1 MIYNLKAGDLATV
14 KQAGDW
20 PAWGS
25 TIHAVTA
32 RLPGLKAW
40 DLWIPRGS
48 IMTIIKITTP
58 SVKGLQT
65 IATVLHD
72 GQILEVFLSDIE
84 IMDSV
89 TQ

>member
-1 MIYNLKAGDLATV
+1 MSDNLQPGDLAII
-14 KQAGDW
+14 KQDDDW

-25 TIHAVTA
+25 TTHAVTA
-32 RLPGLKAW
+32 RQPGLKAW

-48 IMTIIKITTP
+48 IMTIIKITKP
-58 SVKGLQT
+58 SIHGLQT

-84 IMDSV
+84 RMDSV